1 LKFYGVWLNII
12 FLIII
17 SSDTMTPKDM
27 MVADANS
34 EAMGIPRTS
43 LMENAGSCLARRII
57 NNRNPCKVTIFA
69 GNGGNGGDGFVAA
82 RYLLNK
88 GFEVEVFLLSD
99 PSLIK
104 SPETRLN
111 WDVLKKMSKG
121 TNPLSLNIIKDS
133 SYLHKTDA
141 EVVVDAL
148 LGTGVSGNLREP
160 VSTAVDIINQ
170 SEGFKVAVDVPT
182 GVDPGSGLV
191 TDKAVRAD
199 VTVTFHKV
207 KVGLN
212 IASVEY
218 VGNIEVCDIGIPL
231 EAELFTGPGDLL
243 RIKKRDETSHKG
255 QNGKVL
261 IIGGSKEYSG
271 APALAALASLGAGA
285 DISVVA
291 CPRELSSVIRSYSPD
306 LIVHSLSDDFMNP
319 KDTDEIVK
327 FSENFDSVVLG
338 CGIGRE
344 EETSLAVNDLVVEI
358 EKPMVID
365 ADALK
370 MVRPGVLPRRI
381 YETVITPHAGEFR
394 EFSGITAPQNM
405 QDKIKVVEAVSRES
419 ETTVILKGAV
429 DIIAANDKLKLN
441 STGNPGMSVGGT
453 GDCLAGLIGSLLAQG
468 QNAFE
473 AAFLG
478 AYINGKAG
486 DMAAEEYGY
495 NFSATDLLRYLPR
508 CF

>member
-1 LKFYGVWLNII
+1 MLWVWLNII

-17 SSDTMTPKDM
+17 TSDNMTPKDM

-57 NNRNPCKVTIFA
+57 NNRNPCKVAIFA

-82 RYLLNK
+82 RYLINH
-88 GFEVEVFLLSD
+88 GFEVEVFFLSD
-99 PSLIK
+99 PTLIK

-111 WDVLKKMSKG
+111 WEVLERMSNG
-121 TNPLSLNIIKDS
+121 TNTLSLNIIKDS
-133 SYLHKTDA
+133 SSLHKTDA

-148 LGTGVSGNLREP
+148 LGTGVRGNLREP
-160 VSTAVDIINQ
+160 ISTAVDMINL
-170 SEGFKVAVDVPT
+170 SEGFKIAVDVPT
-182 GVDPGSGLV
+182 GVDPGSGMV
-191 TDKAVRAD
+191 ADKAVHAD
-199 VTVTFHKV
+199 VTVTFHRV

-212 IASVEY
+212 IASVDY
-218 VGNIEVCDIGIPL
+218 VGSIELCEIGIPK
-231 EAELFTGPGDLL
+231 EAELFTGPGDLM
-243 RIKKRDETSHKG
+243 RIEKRDQKSHKG

-271 APALAALASLGAGA
+271 APALAALSSLAAGA
-285 DISVVA
+285 DLVVVA
-291 CPRELSSVIRSYSPD
+291 CPQQLSSVIRSYSPD
-306 LIVHSLSDDFMNP
+306 LIVHGLSNDFINP
-319 KDTDEIVK
+319 KDTEELIK
-327 FSENFDSVVLG
+327 LSENFDSVVLG

-344 EETSLAVNDLVVEI
+344 EETAIAVNDLAVEI

-370 MVRPGVLPRRI
+370 MLGPGVLPRRI

-394 EFSGITAPQNM
+394 EFSGITAPQDL
-405 QDKIKVVEAVSRES
+405 QDKIKVVGEVSRES
-419 ETTVILKGAV
+419 ETTVILKGVV
-429 DIIAANDKLKLN
+429 DIIAGNDKLKLN

>member
-1 LKFYGVWLNII
+1 
-12 FLIII
+12 
-17 SSDTMTPKDM
+17 MTPKDM

-57 NNRNPCKVTIFA
+57 NNRKPCKVAIFA

-82 RYLLNK
+82 RYLINH

-104 SPETRLN
+104 SSETRMN
-111 WDVLKKMSKG
+111 WEVLERMSTG
-121 TNPLSLNIIKDS
+121 TNPLSLKIIKDA
-133 SYLHKTDA
+133 SYLHKTDS

-148 LGTGVSGNLREP
+148 LGTGVRGNLREP

-182 GVDPGSGLV
+182 GVDPGSGMV
-191 TDKAVRAD
+191 GDKAVRAD

-218 VGNIEVCDIGIPL
+218 VGSIDVCDIGIPR

-243 RIKKRDETSHKG
+243 RLPNRDKKSHKG

-261 IIGGSKEYSG
+261 VIGGSKEYSG
-271 APALAALASLGAGA
+271 APALAALSSLGAGA

-291 CPRELSSVIRSYSPD
+291 CPSKLSSVIRSYSPD

-319 KDTDEIVK
+319 KDTEEIVK

-344 EETSLAVNDLVVEI
+344 KETSLAVNDLVVEI

-370 MVRPGVLPRRI
+370 MVGPGVIPRRI
-381 YETVITPHAGEFR
+381 HETVITPHAGEFR
-394 EFSGITAPQNM
+394 EFSGITAPQNL
-405 QDKIKVVEAVSRES
+405 QDKIKAVKDVSRES
-419 ETTVILKGAV
+419 EATVILKGSV
-429 DIIAANDKLKLN
+429 DVIAGNDKLKLN

-453 GDCLAGLIGSLLAQG
+453 GDCLAGLTGALIAQG
-468 QNAFE
+468 LDAFE

-478 AYINGKAG
+478 AYINGLAG
-486 DMAAEEYGY
+486 DLAFEEYGY
-495 NFSATDLLRYLPR
+495 NFRATDVLKFIPKA
-508 CF
+508 FK

>member
-1 LKFYGVWLNII
+1 
-12 FLIII
+12 
-17 SSDTMTPKDM
+17 MTPKDM

-57 NNRNPCKVTIFA
+57 NNRNPCKVAIFS
-69 GNGGNGGDGFVAA
+69 GNGVNGGDGFVTA
-82 RYLLNK
+82 RYLINH
-88 GFEVEVFLLSD
+88 GFEVEVFLLSE

-104 SPETRLN
+104 SSETRLN
-111 WDVLKKMSKG
+111 WNVLEKMSNG
-121 TNPLSLNIIKDS
+121 TSPLSLNIIRDS
-133 SYLHKTDA
+133 SYLHETDA
-141 EVVVDAL
+141 EVVVDAI

-182 GVDPGSGLV
+182 GVDPGSGMV
-191 TDKAVRAD
+191 ADNAVRAD

-218 VGNIEVCDIGIPL
+218 IGNLEICDIGIPR
-231 EAELFTGPGDLL
+231 EVELFTGPGDLL
-243 RIKKRDETSHKG
+243 RLPNRDKKSHKG

-261 IIGGSKEYSG
+261 VIGGSKEYSG

-291 CPRELSSVIRSYSPD
+291 CPRELSQVIRSYSPD

-370 MVRPGVLPRRI
+370 MVGPGVLPRRI

-394 EFSGITAPQNM
+394 EFSGIGAPQDL
-405 QDKIKVVEAVSRES
+405 QDKIKVVKEVSRES
-419 ETTVILKGAV
+419 ETTVLLKGAV
-429 DIIAANDKLKLN
+429 DIIARNDKLKLN
-441 STGNPGMSVGGT
+441 STGNPGMTVGGT
-453 GDCLAGLIGSLLAQG
+453 GDCLAGLTGALLAQG
-468 QNAFE
+468 RDAFE

-478 AYINGKAG
+478 AYINGLAG
-486 DMAAEEYGY
+486 DLACEEYGY
-495 NFSATDLLRYLPR
+495 NFKATDVLKFLPR
-508 CF
+508 VYTF